1 MKERVINI
9 AEKYG
14 NGIIIVSSLVLIT
27 VLTGVLITATG
38 KALILEIDGLSGRTE
53 NLDGSF
59 EERHIDGGRLK
70 FYAQ

>member
-1 MKERVINI
+1 MKERALSI

-38 KALILEIDGLSGRTE
+38 KALILEFDGLSGRTE
-53 NLDGSF
+53 NMDGSF
-59 EERHIDGGRLK
+59 EERHLDGGRLK